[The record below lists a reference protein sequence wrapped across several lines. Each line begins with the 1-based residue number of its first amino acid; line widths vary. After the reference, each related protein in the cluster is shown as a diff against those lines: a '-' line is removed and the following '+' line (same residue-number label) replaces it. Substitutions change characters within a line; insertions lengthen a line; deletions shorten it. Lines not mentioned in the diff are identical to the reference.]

1 MKQTSIN
8 IPVQIFTDSKALDP
22 ADAILLDAARE
33 ATGNAYAPYSKFR
46 VGAAI
51 RLDNG
56 QIRVLAITPSAPV
69 ESADR
74 HWQSM
79 SNVLAV
85 LYVLYSVVFQ
95 VKFML
100 LTGQRICSRLRLVA
114 RN

>member
-51 RLDNG
+51 RLDN
-56 QIRVLAITPSAPV
+56 
-69 ESADR
+69 D
-74 HWQSM
+74 
-79 SNVLAV
+79 
-85 LYVLYSVVFQ
+85 LY
-95 VKFML
+95 
-100 LTGQRICSRLRLVA
+100 
-114 RN
+114 